1 VLFRSWEDRPTARQ
15 RWFFD
20 LLERDVTAPAFDG
33 HFVISQLN
41 ERLVKLPGFE
51 AEILAL
57 EQGPASGKAVHLRM
71 IGNNWDD
78 LTAAAV
84 AAHDS
89 ARTKAIDNGLDQLVN
104 AIAELA
110 AFETRLEQVEQD
122 VTHGRALGMTP
133 LPTAGDVGVNEYKPR
148 LAEAALL
155 IAALARRMNL
165 RLGAVERALEGRLP
179 VGQDAAPVG
188 EERPQSAK
196 KPAAAKKRPAAKMKT
211 SAKKKPAVKKTLA
224 KKPVVKKPTTKKLVV
239 KPPVTKT
246 QAAKKQPAE
255 AKQAGAAKPS
265 EDTAP
270 PAEKKR
276 QAAA

>member
-1 VLFRSWEDRPTARQ
+1 MFYRQSTAEAAADLRGASARPVFAEPREFAEPGEFAEPEAPAALAALTAAA
-15 RWFFD
+15 
-20 LLERDVTAPAFDG
+20 VTA
-33 HFVISQLN
+33 
-41 ERLVKLPGFE
+41 
-51 AEILAL
+51 
-57 EQGPASGKAVHLRM
+57 ASVASEEF
-71 IGNNWDD
+71 
-78 LTAAAV
+78 TAAAV